1 MAKGLKMIYDPET
14 GERLGL
20 TGFDEV
26 QIDTLGFTSI
36 GEKVTRLLTGEMNF
50 RADEKQLEFDEEEGT
65 FNDPEPDLDPTNA
78 LLDKTDIHDIHRDIL
93 EKQRDLAS
101 KKPVVTKVEDSVTV
115 PTSGT
120 EIVLEQKEDKKS

>member
-1 MAKGLKMIYDPET
+1 MAKELKMIYDPET
-14 GERLGL
+14 GERIGL

-26 QIDTLGFTSI
+26 QIDTLGFSSI

-50 RADEKQLEFDEEEGT
+50 RADEKQLEFDQEEGT

-115 PTSGT
+115 PSNGT
-120 EIVLEQKEDKKS
+120 EIALEQKEEK